1 MFPGS
6 AVCYER
12 KYGAGHVRLHPEQ
25 RVTRIAVYPDP
36 VRNAPRFAVEL
47 RLGVRGISAGATGVA
62 FEVHAVCA
70 NDGAS
75 TMYCAME
82 GDAGGAR
89 SLRNSSTLLTVG
101 NRGISFE
108 NEAGF
113 VTLERESG
121 DDRSFI
127 LRPISCR

>member
-82 GDAGGAR
+82 GDAGGGQITPKPLDPAYGWQPGDKLRERGGLRHAGAR
-89 SLRNSSTLLTVG
+89 VR
-101 NRGISFE
+101 R
-108 NEAGF
+108 
-113 VTLERESG
+113 
-121 DDRSFI
+121 
-127 LRPISCR
+127 